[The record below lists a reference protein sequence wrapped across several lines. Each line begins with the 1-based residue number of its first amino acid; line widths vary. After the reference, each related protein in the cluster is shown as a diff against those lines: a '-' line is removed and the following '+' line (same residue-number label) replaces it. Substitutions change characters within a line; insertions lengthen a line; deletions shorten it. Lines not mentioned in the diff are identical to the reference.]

1 MAKEAY
7 YFSHDSNARQD
18 EKILMLRAEHSWE
31 GYGIY
36 WALIE
41 MMFES
46 GDTALHHNK
55 IKGIAVSYNIDIT
68 LLQQVIN
75 TCITEQLFTS
85 DNDKFW
91 SESLSRR
98 KLKFQNSKDQKSAA
112 GKKGMEKR
120 YGKQQGNNTVITVPN
135 KVKESKEKESK
146 VNEIKVNEIKGTEEI
161 KKIVVPV
168 FDNPLNSNVEA
179 WFKKY
184 KVEYGIK
191 MLEDVCSYIGVVEIE
206 VIEHCIGLSEN
217 KTADYTMSIIKR
229 CVREGR
235 TTIDQINPKQKVG
248 DNIVPFSESVRQGSA
263 TGEVAKIE
271 GKIGLLPSAFRA
283 DIEAAAAEWEA
294 NNVRKV

>member
-18 EKILMLRAEHSWE
+18 EKILMLRAEHGWE

-46 GDTALHHNK
+46 SDSALHHNK

-68 LLQQVIN
+68 LLQHVIN
-75 TCITEQLFTS
+75 TCITEELFTS
-85 DNDKFW
+85 DNEKFW

-98 KLKFQNSKDQKSAA
+98 KSKFLDSKEKKSEA
-112 GKKGMEKR
+112 GKKGMAKR
-120 YGKQQGNNTVITVPN
+120 YGKQHSSNTVITEPN
-135 KVKESKEKESK
+135 KVKESK
-146 VNEIKVNEIKGTEEI
+146 VNEIKVKERIQDIT
-161 KKIVVPV
+161 VPV
-168 FDNPLNSNVEA
+168 FDNPLNTNVEA

-184 KVEYGIK
+184 NVEYGIK

-217 KTADYTMSIIKR
+217 KTADYTMKIINR
-229 CVREGR
+229 YVREGK
-235 TTIDQINPKQKVG
+235 TKLEHLKPKG
-248 DNIVPFSESVRQGSA
+248 AIPLERNEQGSTGIHGKSA
-263 TGEVAKIE
+263 TPLTDLYAI
-271 GKIGLLPSAFRA
+271 SS
-283 DIEAAAAEWEA
+283 
-294 NNVRKV
+294 